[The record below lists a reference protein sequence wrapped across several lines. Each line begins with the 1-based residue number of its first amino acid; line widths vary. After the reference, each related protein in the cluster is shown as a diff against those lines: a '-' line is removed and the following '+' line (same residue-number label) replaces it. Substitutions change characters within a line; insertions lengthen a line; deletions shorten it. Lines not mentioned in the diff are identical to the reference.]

1 MAYLRSTGTPG
12 AGCILCLLNGIALKD
27 GVVSNRSTGDAPASI
42 ASHFRSNRLLAA
54 LSEQAVKQ
62 LVPELRQAV
71 FPQGT
76 CLFEPGDII
85 DRVYFP
91 HGGMISLLVVFNDGH
106 AIEAS
111 TIGREGAVGFR
122 TVLGLRHSF
131 TRAVVQISGTFSF
144 IAATALEK
152 IVLEN
157 EEFRQHLTRYGLL
170 LHFEAQQNSAC
181 NAIHSVDQRLS
192 RWILQTSDRVES
204 DALALTQEFLAEMLG
219 VRRGTI
225 SLLAGQLQK
234 DGFIEYKRGKI
245 YIRDRE
251 GLKRRACECYAVIH
265 RLGEMEKHLHDDAA
279 ASGSVS
285 GNRTA

>member
-76 CLFEPGDII
+76 
-85 DRVYFP
+85 
-91 HGGMISLLVVFNDGH
+91 MISLLVVFNDGH

-279 ASGSVS
+279 ASGSAS